1 MVGSKHGKARVTC
14 PYISPLSFYIIIK
27 KMKNGKIVYTLT
39 LLNMFIYGTTTT
51 MEGGEE
57 N

>member
-1 MVGSKHGKARVTC
+1 MEEARVTC

-39 LLNMFIYGTTTT
+39 LLNMFY

>member
-1 MVGSKHGKARVTC
+1 MEEARVTC
-14 PYISPLSFYIIIK
+14 PYISPSSFYIIIK

>member
-1 MVGSKHGKARVTC
+1 MEEARVTC

-27 KMKNGKIVYTLT
+27 KNEKWKNSVHVNTLKYVY
-39 LLNMFIYGTTTT
+39 